1 MIFIKEAARLF
12 NSKELS
18 RFAEGNLELLAKVAH
33 RYQESLGDFFYAK
46 DVFDLCYRDFGRN
59 YKNEY
64 FFKNII
70 AKKILLGRHSLN
82 TATMLN
88 EFRVGNNKA
97 DCVILNG
104 ASTCYEIKS
113 EYDNLSRLQE
123 QLSSYL
129 KVFDKVYV
137 VTTEKHYEKLEP
149 SMPASVGVL
158 QLSSRNTLTEI
169 KRAGLSEYPVD
180 IEILMSS
187 LRKTEYMSIVHI
199 LFGETPKTSNAKT
212 YDACKEMLRGANS
225 GDIRK
230 ALCNTLKK
238 TRKAD
243 ECFIKQLPENLLAAG
258 IEYSFSN
265 ASKSRLIH
273 NLNITLSKEA
283 LCTTQ
288 YYGENSMN

>member
-1 MIFIKEAARLF
+1 MIFLKEATRLF
-12 NSKELS
+12 NSRELS
-18 RFAEGNLELLAKVAH
+18 RFADGNLDLLAKVAC
-33 RYQESLGDFFYAK
+33 RYQDSLNDFFRAK
-46 DVFDLCYRDFGRN
+46 DVFELCYRDFERN

-64 FFKNII
+64 FFKNTI

-88 EFRVGNNKA
+88 EFRVGTNKA

-104 ASTCYEIKS
+104 TSTCYEIKS
-113 EYDNLSRLQE
+113 EYDNLNRLQE
-123 QLSSYL
+123 QLNTYL

-137 VTTEKHYEKLEP
+137 VTIDKHYAKLELSIP
-149 SMPASVGVL
+149 PSVGIL

-169 KRAGLSEYPVD
+169 KKAGLSEHPID

-187 LRKTEYMSIVHI
+187 LRKAEYMSIVNT

-212 YDACKEMLRGANS
+212 YEACREMLRKAS
-225 GDIRK
+225 SDDIRK
-230 ALCNTLKK
+230 VFCNTLKE

-243 ECFIKQLPENLLAAG
+243 ENFINQLPENLLAAG

-265 ASKSRLIH
+265 TSKSRLIQ

-288 YYGENSMN
+288 YYGANAMN

>member
-1 MIFIKEAARLF
+1 MIFLKEAARLF

-18 RFAEGNLELLAKVAH
+18 RFADGNLELLAKVAS
-33 RYQESLGDFFYAK
+33 RYQESLGDFFCAK
-46 DVFDLCYRDFGRN
+46 DVFELCYKDFGRN

-64 FFKNII
+64 YFKNII
-70 AKKILLGRHSLN
+70 AKKILIGRHSLK
-82 TATMLN
+82 TATMLS

-104 ASTCYEIKS
+104 TSTCYEIKS

-123 QLSSYL
+123 QLDSYL

-149 SMPASVGVL
+149 CMPASVGVL
-158 QLSSRNTLTEI
+158 QLSSRNTLTEL
-169 KRAGLSEYPVD
+169 KSAGLSESPVD

-187 LRKTEYMSIVHI
+187 LRKSEYMSIVAT
-199 LFGETPKTSNAKT
+199 LFGETPKTSNAKA
-212 YDACKEMLRGANS
+212 YEACKEMLRDANS
-225 GDIRK
+225 DDIRK

-243 ECFIKQLPENLLAAG
+243 EDFIKQLPENLLAAG

-265 ASKSRLIH
+265 TSKTRLIQ
-273 NLNITLSKEA
+273 NLNITFSKDA

-288 YYGENSMN
+288 YYGENFMS

>member
-1 MIFIKEAARLF
+1 MIFLKEAARLF

-18 RFAEGNLELLAKVAH
+18 RFAEGNLELLAKVAY
-33 RYQESLGDFFYAK
+33 RYQESLDDFFCAK
-46 DVFDLCYRDFGRN
+46 DVFDLCYRDFEKN

-64 FFKNII
+64 YFKNII
-70 AKKILLGRHSLN
+70 AKKILLGRHSLK

-88 EFRVGNNKA
+88 EFRVGSNKA

-104 ASTCYEIKS
+104 TSTCYEIKS

-123 QLSSYL
+123 QLRSYL

-137 VTTEKHYEKLEP
+137 VTTEKHYEKLEL

-158 QLSSRNTLTEI
+158 QLSSRNTLAEL
-169 KRAGLSEYPVD
+169 KKAELSEYPVD
-180 IEILMSS
+180 IEVLMSS
-187 LRKTEYMSIVHI
+187 LRKKEYMAIVDI

-212 YDACKEMLRGANS
+212 YDACKEMLREAS
-225 GDIRK
+225 SDDIRK
-230 ALCNTLKK
+230 ALCDTLKR

-243 ECFIKQLPENLLAAG
+243 ESFIKQLPENLLAAG

-265 ASKSRLIH
+265 TSKSRLIH
-273 NLNITLSKEA
+273 NLNIKLSKEA

-288 YYGENSMN
+288 YSGGNSMS